1 MVSINFAIVG
11 LVGYFETYPL
21 LVGVSGYL
29 AGYDQNS
36 LILVRPYV
44 PISFRWS
51 AVMGFVLELIDLKIS
66 KAGGAFRLCQLHK
79 TPE

>member
-51 AVMGFVLELIDLKIS
+51 VVAPFVFWGCIGFK
-66 KAGGAFRLCQLHK
+66 
-79 TPE
+79 

>member
-36 LILVRPYV
+36 QIWYQGTPDYTAKLT
-44 PISFRWS
+44 
-51 AVMGFVLELIDLKIS
+51 LELTLMD
-66 KAGGAFRLCQLHK
+66 
-79 TPE
+79 TPLTCHY